1 MGEFTPAA
9 DEALKAARSICGPLE
24 LEEIS
29 NRRGSAVWKATGPQG
44 VASIKLGTGEAA
56 EVTAREASVLDQLPG
71 YTVTAG
77 RFDDG
82 VWYVTPWLAG
92 PSTWEVFRPVRKG
105 DGGRGDALEAAVE
118 LCRAVAGLHAE
129 GWVHGDLQPQ
139 HGIHG
144 ADGTVRLL
152 DFAWSR
158 RLGST
163 PWTAFDGTMI
173 HLTAPELA
181 AAIITGPQPVDTT
194 QTADVHALAGT
205 LWTCVT
211 GTWPLDYEA
220 AGLGRGT
227 PVAEIRKAIATR
239 AVPLAAST
247 PWPTLQA
254 RLRDVLLAG
263 PDDRPSAVELAD
275 LVQAVDAWSGYAS

>member
-1 MGEFTPAA
+1 MGEFTSEAA
-9 DEALKAARSICGPLE
+9 EALKAAEAVYGPLE

-56 EVTAREASVLDQLPG
+56 EVTAREASVLDRLPG

-77 RFDDG
+77 RFDNG

-92 PSTWEVFRPVRKG
+92 PSTWDVFRPMRKG
-105 DGGRGDALEAAVE
+105 DGGRPEALAAAVG
-118 LCRAVAGLHAE
+118 LCRAVAALHAE

-139 HGIHG
+139 HGIHSE
-144 ADGTVRLL
+144 DGTVRLL

-158 RLGST
+158 RVGIT
-163 PWTAFDGTMI
+163 PWTTFDGTMV

-181 AAIITGPQPVDTT
+181 ARIITGPQPVDTT
-194 QTADVHALAGT
+194 QAADVYALAGT

-211 GTWPLDYEA
+211 GKWPLDYEA
-220 AGLGRGT
+220 AGLGQRA
-227 PVAEIRKAIATR
+227 PVEEMRKAIATR
-239 AVPLAAST
+239 GVPMSAVM
-247 PWPTLQA
+247 PWPALQA
-254 RLRDVLLAG
+254 RLRYVLLAE
-263 PDDRPSAVELAD
+263 PDDRPTAAQLAD
-275 LVQAVDAWSGYAS
+275 LVQAVDA